1 MHNPAVVVQV
11 VVTGGT
17 MDTIAPQQ
25 LFTGTFHV
33 NGATRLYGT
42 IGDPIRQL
50 RATQVMAR
58 VFEAIGANAV
68 WLPFEG
74 GPQLLPL
81 MLDAL
86 AKLRNL
92 GGFTVTIP
100 HKTAILP
107 LLGRVTKRA
116 QASGSVN
123 LVRRDRDGAL
133 SGDIVDGLGFVRGL
147 EALGHKVRGASVW
160 LVGVGGAGGAIAAAL
175 CEAGIGR
182 LLVSDLDEE
191 RADAALSRLSRH
203 YPDVPVAS
211 FDTPRIDHPSGVHYA
226 INATPL
232 GLKPGDP
239 LPFDPIHLDP
249 GVIVAEVIMS
259 PAETPLLQRAHSHG
273 RRIHH
278 GRHMLDHQVPLY
290 LEWFGIDSRGIDV
303 VALARS
309 IA

>member
-1 MHNPAVVVQV
+1 MASPEPPV
-11 VVTGGT
+11 
-17 MDTIAPQQ
+17 
-25 LFTGTFHV
+25 FTGLFSV

-50 RATQVMAR
+50 RATAVMSQVFAA
-58 VFEAIGANAV
+58 VGANAV

-74 GPQLLPL
+74 GPALLPV
-81 MLDAL
+81 MLKAL
-86 AKLRNL
+86 GEMRNL

-123 LVRRDRDGAL
+123 LVKREKNGTL
-133 SGDIVDGLGFVRGL
+133 SGDIVDGLGFVKGL
-147 EALGHKVRGASVW
+147 EAQGHRVKGASVW
-160 LVGVGGAGGAIAAAL
+160 LVGLGGAGGAIAAAL
-175 CEAGIGR
+175 CEAGVGR
-182 LLVSDLDEE
+182 LLVSELDDG
-191 RADAALSRLSRH
+191 RADAALNRLSRF

-211 FDTPRIDHPSGVHYA
+211 VNTPPKGIHYA

-232 GLKPGDP
+232 GLRPGDP
-239 LPFDPIHLDP
+239 LSFDPMTLDHDTL
-249 GVIVAEVIMS
+249 VAEVIMS
-259 PAETPLLQRAHSHG
+259 PVETALLQRARTHG

-290 LEWFGIDSRGIDV
+290 LEWFGIDSKGIDIV
-303 VALARS
+303 RLVRT
-309 IA
+309 IP

>member
-1 MHNPAVVVQV
+1 
-11 VVTGGT
+11 
-17 MDTIAPQQ
+17 MDTIAPQP

-33 NGATRLYGT
+33 NGATRLFGT

-50 RATQVMAR
+50 RATQVMGR
-58 VFEAIGANAV
+58 VFDAVGANAV

-74 GPQLLPL
+74 GRELLPL

-123 LVRRDRDGAL
+123 LVRRERDGTL
-133 SGDIVDGLGFVRGL
+133 SGDIVDGVGFVRGL
-147 EALGHKVRGASVW
+147 EAQGHRVRGSSVW
-160 LVGVGGAGGAIAAAL
+160 LVGMGGAGGAIAAAL
-175 CEAGIGR
+175 CEAGVGR
-182 LLVSDLDEE
+182 LLVSDVDEA
-191 RADAALSRLSRH
+191 RADSALARLSKH
-203 YPDVPVAS
+203 YADVPVAS
-211 FDTPRIDHPSGVHYA
+211 FDTPRLDHPTGIHYA

-232 GLKPGDP
+232 GLKAGDP
-239 LPFDPIHLDP
+239 LPFEPVNLDSH
-249 GVIVAEVIMS
+249 VIVADVIMN
-259 PAETPLLQRAHSHG
+259 PAETDLLQRARAHG

-290 LEWFGIDSRGIDV
+290 LEWFGIDARGVDV
-303 VALARS
+303 VAVARS
-309 IA
+309 IT

>member
-1 MHNPAVVVQV
+1 MAATEP
-11 VVTGGT
+11 
-17 MDTIAPQQ
+17 Q
-25 LFTGTFHV
+25 LFTGLFSV

-50 RATQVMAR
+50 RATAVMSQVFAA
-58 VFEAIGANAV
+58 VSANAV

-74 GPQLLPL
+74 GPALLPV
-81 MLDAL
+81 MLKAL
-86 AKLRNL
+86 GEMRNL

-123 LVRRDRDGAL
+123 LVRREKDGTL
-133 SGDIVDGLGFVRGL
+133 SGDIADGLGFVKGL
-147 EALGHKVRGASVW
+147 EAQGHRVKGASVW
-160 LVGVGGAGGAIAAAL
+160 LVGLGGAGGAIAAAL
-175 CEAGIGR
+175 CEAGVGR
-182 LLVSDLDEE
+182 LLVSELDDA
-191 RADAALSRLSRH
+191 RADAALDRLSRY

-211 FDTPRIDHPSGVHYA
+211 VDTPPKGIHYA

-232 GLKPGDP
+232 GLRPGDP
-239 LPFDPIHLDP
+239 LSFDPMTLDHDT
-249 GVIVAEVIMS
+249 VVAEVIMS
-259 PAETPLLQRAHSHG
+259 PVETALLQRARTHG

-290 LEWFGIDSRGIDV
+290 LEWFGIASNGIDIV
-303 VALARS
+303 RLVRT
-309 IA
+309 IP

>member
-1 MHNPAVVVQV
+1 MEPAS
-11 VVTGGT
+11 
-17 MDTIAPQQ
+17 PP
-25 LFTGTFHV
+25 LFTGTFAV

-50 RATQVMAR
+50 RATAVMSQVFAA
-58 VFEAIGANAV
+58 VGANAV

-74 GPQLLPL
+74 GAELLPL

-86 AKLRNL
+86 GKLRNL

-107 LLGRVTKRA
+107 LLGRSTRRA

-123 LVRRDRDGAL
+123 LVRRDRDGVL
-133 SGDIVDGLGFVRGL
+133 SGDIVDGTGFVLGL
-147 EALGHKVRGASVW
+147 EAQGHKVKGASVW
-160 LVGVGGAGGAIAAAL
+160 LVGLGGAGGAIAAAL
-175 CEAGIGR
+175 CEAGVGR
-182 LLVSDLDEE
+182 LLVTELIDA
-191 RADAALSRLSRH
+191 RADAALKRLTKH
-203 YPDVPVAS
+203 YPNVPTALI
-211 FDTPRIDHPSGVHYA
+211 DTPPKGIHYA

-232 GLKPGDP
+232 GLKTGDP
-239 LPFDPIHLDP
+239 MSFDPMQLDP
-249 GVIVAEVIMS
+249 DVNVAEVIMS
-259 PAETPLLQRAHSHG
+259 PVETPLLQRARTHG

-290 LEWFGIDSRGIDV
+290 LEWFGIDAKGVDV

-309 IA
+309 IV

>member
-1 MHNPAVVVQV
+1 MEPAQ
-11 VVTGGT
+11 
-17 MDTIAPQQ
+17 PQ
-25 LFTGTFHV
+25 LFTGYFAV

-50 RATQVMAR
+50 RATAVMSQVFAA
-58 VFEAIGANAV
+58 VGANAV

-74 GPQLLPL
+74 GTELLPL

-86 AKLRNL
+86 SKMRNL

-107 LLGRVTKRA
+107 LLARTSKRA

-123 LVRRDRDGAL
+123 LVKRDKDGVL
-133 SGDIVDGLGFVRGL
+133 SGDIVDGTGFVRGL
-147 EALGHKVRGASVW
+147 EAQGHKVKGASVW
-160 LVGVGGAGGAIAAAL
+160 LVGLGGAGGAIAAAL
-175 CEAGIGR
+175 CEAGVGR
-182 LLVSDLDEE
+182 LLVTELNDA
-191 RADAALSRLSRH
+191 RADAALKRLSKH
-203 YPDVPVAS
+203 YPNVPATSV
-211 FDTPRIDHPSGVHYA
+211 DTPPKGIHYA

-232 GLKPGDP
+232 GLKAGDP
-239 LPFDPIHLDP
+239 LSFDPMQLDHD
-249 GVIVAEVIMS
+249 VVVAEVIMS
-259 PAETPLLQRAHSHG
+259 PVETPLLQRARTHG

-290 LEWFGIDSRGIDV
+290 LEWFGIDAKGVDV

-309 IA
+309 IV